1 MIRFYCP
8 CGAEIFFDS
17 RICEAC
23 KSPLAFNP
31 RTLKFD
37 RLEKRNK
44 HTDHPPN
51 GSHLCQ
57 NGIDYDACNW
67 LAESDAPQGL
77 CFGCQFN
84 RIIPNLSRRNNV
96 KRWATIEAN
105 KKRLLFGLIRLGLP
119 LANGWQHPDRGLLFD
134 FLEDTRS
141 TPTAELSFVTTGFL
155 AGVITLN
162 VLEADPA
169 SRFAQQEAANEVY
182 RTLLGHLRHESG
194 HYVFSLFSEDDSL
207 QKGFFRLF
215 GDSTRDYAAALQSFY
230 ASGPLANWHQD
241 HITPYASAHPS
252 EDWAETWGHYLHIQ
266 DTLETAAS
274 FGLVD
279 AYPEQLDFQQTVQ
292 SWRRLSIGFNELN
305 RSMGLNDAYPFVIN
319 ETVAEKLDFADRVVK
334 RLKTT
339 HRDSAAVQR
348 PS

>member
-37 RLEKRNK
+37 RIEKTNK
-44 HTDHPPN
+44 HSNHPPN
-51 GSHLCQ
+51 GSRLCQ
-57 NGIDYDACNW
+57 NGVDYSVCNW
-67 LAESDAPQGL
+67 LADYNAPQGL

-84 RIIPNLSRRNNV
+84 RTIPNLARPTNV
-96 KRWATIEAN
+96 KLWAIIEAN
-105 KKRLLFGLIRLGLP
+105 KKRLLFSLIRLGLP
-119 LANGWQHPDRGLLFD
+119 LANGWQLPDRGLLFD

-141 TPTAELSFVTTGFL
+141 IPTAEPSFVTTGFL

-169 SRFAQQEAANEVY
+169 SRLAQQEAANEVY
-182 RTLLGHLRHESG
+182 RTVLGHLRHESG

-215 GDSTRDYAAALQSFY
+215 GDSARDYTAALQSFY
-230 ASGPLANWHQD
+230 ANGPLANWHQH

-279 AYPEQLDFQQTVQ
+279 AYPEYLDFRQKIQ
-292 SWRRLSIGFNELN
+292 SWRRLSVGFNELN
-305 RSMGLNDAYPFVIN
+305 RSMGLSDAYPFVIN
-319 ETVAEKLDFADRVVK
+319 DNVAEKLGFADRVVK

-339 HRDSAAVQR
+339 HQDSAVVQR

>member
-1 MIRFYCP
+1 M
-8 CGAEIFFDS
+8 
-17 RICEAC
+17 
-23 KSPLAFNP
+23 LAFNP
-31 RTLKFD
+31 CSLKFERIRTATEAND
-37 RLEKRNK
+37 QASN
-44 HTDHPPN
+44 T
-51 GSHLCQ
+51 SSLCQ
-57 NGIDYDACNW
+57 NGIDYDTCNW
-67 LAESDAPQGL
+67 LADYDAPHGL

-84 RIIPNLSRRNNV
+84 RTIPNLSRRNNV

-119 LANGWQHPDRGLLFD
+119 LANGWQLPDRGLLFD

-141 TPTAELSFVTTGFL
+141 TPTAESSFVATGFL

-169 SRFAQQEAANEVY
+169 SRFAEQEAANEVY
-182 RTLLGHLRHESG
+182 RTVLGHLRHESG
-194 HYVFSLFSEDDSL
+194 HYVFSLFLEDDSL
-207 QKGFFRLF
+207 QKGFFKLF
-215 GDSTRDYAAALQSFY
+215 GDSTRDYAAALKSFY
-230 ASGPLANWHQD
+230 ASGPLANWHQR

-279 AYPEQLDFQQTVQ
+279 AYPQQLDFQQTVQ

-305 RSMGLNDAYPFVIN
+305 RSMGLSDAYPFVIN
-319 ETVAEKLDFADRVVK
+319 DTVAEKLDFADRVVK